1 MPFNG
6 EFASHFFFSNEG
18 LFLWNKTIVSCSKT
32 HPKNLENLRKM
43 EILNVVAMC
52 KRQPC
57 LKRDGY
63 STNLTS
69 KEVLWRLPQ
78 KRNIHELLA
87 YK

>member
-1 MPFNG
+1 MGNLP
-6 EFASHFFFSNEG
+6 HIFFSNVG

-87 YK
+87 YKD